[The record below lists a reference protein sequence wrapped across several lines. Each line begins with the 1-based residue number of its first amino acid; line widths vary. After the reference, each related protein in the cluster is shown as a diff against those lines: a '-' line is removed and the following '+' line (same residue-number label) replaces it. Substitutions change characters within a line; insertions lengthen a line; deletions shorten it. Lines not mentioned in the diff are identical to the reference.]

1 MLYHIWKKKKKE
13 INDKL
18 IQLKKDLIDIKKGDI
33 SENDMYIMNKEL
45 NEEIENF
52 MKLYLFRLKIKES
65 FEDEVFKMF
74 IFSFFKIDY
83 VYDYIDQ

>member
-1 MLYHIWKKKKKE
+1 MIC
-13 INDKL
+13 I
-18 IQLKKDLIDIKKGDI
+18 
-33 SENDMYIMNKEL
+33 MYIMNKEL

>member
-1 MLYHIWKKKKKE
+1 
-13 INDKL
+13 
-18 IQLKKDLIDIKKGDI
+18 
-33 SENDMYIMNKEL
+33 MNKEL

-65 FEDEVFKMF
+65 FEDEVFKVF